1 MNHALHDAM
10 PVYNVQRCLEELE
23 QQALALEQAPRGP
36 AEHSLSDSEVVSDSD
51 DERYETEG
59 PCLAVR
65 LIVWQKIKHE
75 QSISQGGISLRCP
88 QCD

>member
-51 DERYETEG
+51 DEHCETKDVDDERCETVG
-59 PCLAVR
+59 PHLTVR
-65 LIVWQKIKHE
+65 PLCSRK
-75 QSISQGGISLRCP
+75 
-88 QCD
+88 

>member
-36 AEHSLSDSEVVSDSD
+36 AEHSLSDSVVSDGVLSVWPAQ
-51 DERYETEG
+51 EWRAGFIYSAHQGLTED
-59 PCLAVR
+59 LS
-65 LIVWQKIKHE
+65 WN
-75 QSISQGGISLRCP
+75 RCS
-88 QCD
+88 